1 MSGLN
6 LLRAMTENRKKQHLD
21 VAPIVPMGSTAPKCH
36 PGSRAFKLQIIHDIM
51 DPEDG
56 QTLADVKADMKKHFE
71 ALVKKC
77 IDADCSE
84 DEE

>member
-6 LLRAMTENRKKQHLD
+6 LLRSMTENRKKQHLD
-21 VAPIVPMGSTAPKCH
+21 VAPIVPMGSTIPKCQ

-51 DPEDG
+51 DPEC
-56 QTLADVKADMKKHFE
+56 TLADVKADMKKHFE
-71 ALVKKC
+71 ALVAKC

-84 DEE
+84 DDD